1 MIVRDKSPRCISTLE
16 SDPTKVSAESR
27 PTEWLLRLEFG
38 FLLTIQLAMLVGAIL
53 FVAS

>member
-16 SDPTKVSAESR
+16 RDSTKGSAESR
-27 PTEWLLRLEFG
+27 PTERFLKLEFV

-53 FVAS
+53 FIAS